1 MFRRIPTA
9 TIALMICAA
18 IVAPTAMA
26 QPIDAPLPDVQST
39 AAQPQHSD
47 PYSSFETSKRVA
59 GAVQASDSGFDWG
72 DAGIGAA
79 VIVGLLSAGAGA
91 VLVGRRSRDRKRP
104 ATASGATSPKTSL
117 S

>member
-1 MFRRIPTA
+1 MFRPIPIA

-18 IVAPTAMA
+18 IVAPTAVA
-26 QPIDAPLPDVQST
+26 QPIDAPLPGVQST
-39 AAQPQHSD
+39 AGQPQHSNQ
-47 PYSSFETSKRVA
+47 YSSFETSEPVA
-59 GAVQASDSGFDWG
+59 DTVQASDSGFDWG

-91 VLVGRRSRDRKRP
+91 VLVGRRSRGRGRP